1 MSIKYLFSLPHYC
14 NFAMMKHLYILLLSG
29 YLLIGFA
36 ACKQHRPYNDQLA
49 HIDSLA
55 DVNPDSADVLLIYTP
70 SPSQKG
76 GEKEVWELLR
86 IKIDDKLYRPVT
98 HYRDTILQLIDYFER
113 HPRVLPR
120 LLGKT
125 GPARPYLYAGRV
137 FADLG
142 DAPQALDYYQ
152 RALDVMPD
160 GQIENGECKTDNGI
174 DSRVVKQRG
183 LILSQIGEQFYFQGL
198 YGNALT
204 TFQEALR
211 LAEQSEDTVSIIFKS
226 RDIAEQYKFMN
237 INDSCLYYYQAALQL
252 AKEVGN
258 IDRIT
263 ELNSQ
268 IARFY
273 KDQGQYHLAR
283 KYMQPA
289 IDNFDS
295 LNISS
300 TYSIL
305 SDIYKNTNKFDS
317 AYIYYNKLLQYGNI
331 YGKCNAYKGLCEL
344 QLKKG
349 NVESAYNYLS
359 QYKLLDDSIRK
370 MDNAETVARMHAAY
384 NYQKHEK
391 ETAQLKV
398 ANAQKEK
405 MIVISGFFIAFLV
418 GIIYVLIYRDN
429 QNKLRNARQQQLLR
443 DIQRS
448 LENEHIARK
457 KRSNIQED
465 SLTAFKRTIIYKTFL
480 LLSQTRDRNVSKKEW
495 DDFSQE
501 FNNYFPD
508 FRLKLSGMFNL
519 STKQYRV
526 CMLRKSGFGTTA
538 ICHLACYEKISVYS
552 IYKRLYFQA
561 TGKKGST
568 ADFDNLLKAL

>member
-1 MSIKYLFSLPHYC
+1 
-14 NFAMMKHLYILLLSG
+14 
-29 YLLIGFA
+29 
-36 ACKQHRPYNDQLA
+36 
-49 HIDSLA
+49 
-55 DVNPDSADVLLIYTP
+55 
-70 SPSQKG
+70 
-76 GEKEVWELLR
+76 
-86 IKIDDKLYRPVT
+86 
-98 HYRDTILQLIDYFER
+98 
-113 HPRVLPR
+113 
-120 LLGKT
+120 
-125 GPARPYLYAGRV
+125 
-137 FADLG
+137 
-142 DAPQALDYYQ
+142 
-152 RALDVMPD
+152 
-160 GQIENGECKTDNGI
+160 
-174 DSRVVKQRG
+174 
-183 LILSQIGEQFYFQGL
+183 L

-384 NYQKHEK
+384 NYQKHEREAHELK
-391 ETAQLKV
+391 AKNDRMRVYLLLLSSAVVVMLLLAGLVVLLRRYKRQLVQSSMGKTDLLRYSYEQKTEQQKLSEREQV
-398 ANAQKEK
+398 AG
-405 MIVISGFFIAFLV
+405 ST
-418 GIIYVLIYRDN
+418 IYAAIQSHLGKAGDVPLSDDEW
-429 QNKLRNARQQQLLR
+429 QQLHQTVNAVYPNFREKLTSLTPMNNFEYQVCLLLKIGVKPS
-443 DIQRS
+443 DI
-448 LENEHIARK
+448 A
-457 KRSNIQED
+457 
-465 SLTAFKRTIIYKTFL
+465 SLTAHSRESVT
-480 LLSQTRDRNVSKKEW
+480 SSRR
-495 DDFSQE
+495 
-501 FNNYFPD
+501 
-508 FRLKLSGMFNL
+508 RLYEKAM
-519 STKQYRV
+519 K
-526 CMLRKSGFGTTA
+526 KSG
-538 ICHLACYEKISVYS
+538 KPS
-552 IYKRLYFQA
+552 
-561 TGKKGST
+561 
-568 ADFDNLLKAL
+568 DWDALVTIL

>member
-1 MSIKYLFSLPHYC
+1 
-14 NFAMMKHLYILLLSG
+14 MMKHLFILLLSG
-29 YLLIGFA
+29 YLFISLA
-36 ACKQHRPYNDQLA
+36 ACKQHRPYDDQLA

-55 DVNPDSADVLLIYTP
+55 DVNPDSADVLLLSTP
-70 SPSQKG
+70 NSSQKG
-76 GEKEVWELLR
+76 GEREVALLLR
-86 IKIDDKLYRPVT
+86 IKIDDKLYRPIT

-120 LLGKT
+120 QLGST
-125 GPARPYLYAGRV
+125 GPALPYLYAGRV

-142 DAPQALDYYQ
+142 DAPQTLDYYQ

-160 GQIENGECKTDNGI
+160 GQIENGECKTDNAI
-174 DSRVVKQRG
+174 DSRVAKQRG

>member
-1 MSIKYLFSLPHYC
+1 V
-14 NFAMMKHLYILLLSG
+14 A
-29 YLLIGFA
+29 
-36 ACKQHRPYNDQLA
+36 
-49 HIDSLA
+49 
-55 DVNPDSADVLLIYTP
+55 
-70 SPSQKG
+70 
-76 GEKEVWELLR
+76 
-86 IKIDDKLYRPVT
+86 
-98 HYRDTILQLIDYFER
+98 
-113 HPRVLPR
+113 
-120 LLGKT
+120 
-125 GPARPYLYAGRV
+125 
-137 FADLG
+137 
-142 DAPQALDYYQ
+142 
-152 RALDVMPD
+152 
-160 GQIENGECKTDNGI
+160 
-174 DSRVVKQRG
+174 KQRG

-384 NYQKHEK
+384 NYQKHER
-391 ETAQLKV
+391 EAHEL
-398 ANAQKEK
+398 KEK
-405 MIVISGFFIAFLV
+405 ND
-418 GIIYVLIYRDN
+418 R
-429 QNKLRNARQQQLLR
+429 LR
-443 DIQRS
+443 
-448 LENEHIARK
+448 H
-457 KRSNIQED
+457 
-465 SLTAFKRTIIYKTFL
+465 YL
-480 LLSQTRDRNVSKKEW
+480 LLSSLAVVVM
-495 DDFSQE
+495 
-501 FNNYFPD
+501 
-508 FRLKLSGMFNL
+508 LLSAGIVVL
-519 STKQYRV
+519 RRRYRRQLV
-526 CMLRKSGFGTTA
+526 QSSMGKTELLRYA
-538 ICHLACYEKISVYS
+538 YEQK
-552 IYKRLYFQA
+552 
-561 TGKKGST
+561 TE
-568 ADFDNLLKAL
+568 